1 MIFLVRSFFSV
12 INGIFSCIINMQGC
26 YRVFDNS
33 TAVHEDIPKCMLSD
47 CPADGYYRFESYRL
61 ALVTQS
67 IRGGFIFKTAQRQK
81 QSVKLFFKTV
91 IIVLRILS
99 Y

>member
-1 MIFLVRSFFSV
+1 
-12 INGIFSCIINMQGC
+12 MQGC

-67 IRGGFIFKTAQRQK
+67 IRGGFIFKTAQRIRAA
-81 QSVKLFFKTV
+81 SKT
-91 IIVLRILS
+91 ICQIVL
-99 Y
+99 